1 MLKYV
6 LKRLLLLIPVLIGI
20 SFLIFSILEL
30 SPGNP
35 ARIILGQNAQQEAVD
50 ALYIK
55 LGLDQPF
62 LSRYFDYIMNVLQG
76 DLGLSWRNN
85 ASISEEISMRVI
97 PNINI
102 AFLGISLAIIIGI
115 PIGIISAVKQ
125 YSVIDIVGQGLAVVL
140 SALPGFLVGIA
151 LMLVFALR
159 LKLFPAT
166 FPPNNI
172 SLENYVLPSL
182 AVAASAVAGI
192 MRMTRSSMLEVIRQ
206 DYIRTA
212 KSKGASNWQV
222 VMKHS
227 LQNALLPVVT
237 QIGMFFVSLLG
248 GAVIIEQVF
257 AIPGLGMYIVNSV
270 RFKDMPAVMGSV
282 LLIAVIAGVVNLVV
296 DILYAYIDP
305 RIKSQYAKT
314 SR

>member
-1 MLKYV
+1 MFKYV
-6 LKRLLLLIPVLIGI
+6 IKRILLLIPVLLGI
-20 SFLIFSILEL
+20 SLLIFTILEL

-35 ARIILGQNAQQEAVD
+35 ARIILGQNATQEAVD

-62 LSRYFDYIMNVLQG
+62 FTRFFDYILSILRG
-76 DLGLSWRNN
+76 DMGISWRNS
-85 ASISEEISMRVI
+85 ASVASEIALRI
-97 PNINI
+97 RPTANI
-102 AFLGISLAIIIGI
+102 AFLGIAIAVVIGI
-115 PIGIISAVKQ
+115 PLGIISAVKQ
-125 YSVIDIVGQGLAVVL
+125 YSVLDVAGQALAVIL

-151 LMLVFALR
+151 LMLFFALH
-159 LKLFPAT
+159 LKWFPAT
-166 FPPNNI
+166 FPATGAG
-172 SLENYVLPSL
+172 LKNYILPAL

-206 DYIRTA
+206 DYVRTA
-212 KSKGASNWQV
+212 KAKGATRWQTI
-222 VMKHS
+222 MRHS

-257 AIPGLGMYIVNSV
+257 AISGLGMYIVNSV
-270 RFKDMPAVMGSV
+270 RFKDTPAVMGSV
-282 LLIAVIAGVVNLVV
+282 LLIAIIAGVINLLV
-296 DILYAYIDP
+296 DMLYAYIDP
-305 RIKSQYAKT
+305 RIKSQYAKN